1 MMKYGENA
9 RGMKQ
14 GEKNAVCIWS
24 LLVFHATLS
33 DRVLLLDVVSKGE
46 VVS

>member
-1 MMKYGENA
+1 
-9 RGMKQ
+9 
-14 GEKNAVCIWS
+14 
-24 LLVFHATLS
+24 VFHATLS